1 MDANTLP
8 VVAAPAKSCQR
19 VIQGGRPDPDWSSLT
34 ISRLSQL
41 HGFLGEQGGLKAL
54 RVPRQ
59 QSGMWQ
65 PTLGFF
71 RTFSPLLARSFCGMA
86 AAKEAE
92 DARSRRTAAE
102 KRFIFTTLYRK
113 SLIFTA
119 VPEEEKF

>member
-1 MDANTLP
+1 
-8 VVAAPAKSCQR
+8 
-19 VIQGGRPDPDWSSLT
+19 
-34 ISRLSQL
+34 
-41 HGFLGEQGGLKAL
+41 
-54 RVPRQ
+54 
-59 QSGMWQ
+59 
-65 PTLGFF
+65 
-71 RTFSPLLARSFCGMA
+71 MA